1 MKNLSLNNIA
11 RVLKGELK
19 NTEGFD
25 CDREATCVDLDSR
38 RIEEGGIFIAT
49 RGEKVDGHTF
59 LGQVAQKG
67 AIGAI
72 VEKDIPDCP
81 VPYILVKDSFQALTE
96 LATYYRSCLKIPVIG
111 ITGSVGKTSTKEFV
125 AGTLSAKYKVCKT
138 QMNHN
143 NEIGVPLTILTIQD
157 DDEIAV
163 VEMGISHFG
172 EMSRLTA
179 VVKPDTVVITNIG
192 PCHLEFLGDRDGV
205 LKAKTEIFEAMNPA
219 GLIFLNGDDDK
230 LSTVKKPY
238 DREIV
243 HFGMS
248 ASNEICAADI
258 KSKGLLGSDATIKM
272 YGFKIPVHVPLPGKH
287 MVLNAMVAAGVAK
300 EYKLTNEEIAKGI
313 ASVEPTKGRS
323 HIVETSKYTLIDD
336 CYNAN
341 PASMKSALD
350 LLNMA
355 DTRKVAI
362 LGDMFELGSDEKA
375 LHSEVG
381 EYAVNHGVD
390 LLITIGNLSESMY
403 EGALNSV
410 LGGGASIYCFKTK
423 EEAMD
428 KLPKLLKRDDSILIK
443 ASHGMHLE
451 EIVAFLSK

>member
-1 MKNLSLNNIA
+1 MKNLTLNNIA
-11 RVLKGELK
+11 LAVKGELK
-19 NTEGFD
+19 KADGFD
-25 CDREATCVDLDSR
+25 CNKEATCVDLDSR
-38 RIEEGGIFIAT
+38 RIEEGGVFIAT

-59 LGQVAQKG
+59 VNQVAEKG
-67 AIGAI
+67 AIGVI

-81 VPYILVKDSFQALTE
+81 VPYILVKDSFQALSD
-96 LATYYRSCLKIPVIG
+96 LAFYYRSCLDIPIIG

-138 QMNHN
+138 SMNQN
-143 NEIGVPLTILTIQD
+143 NEIGVPLTILSIRD
-157 DDEIAV
+157 DHEIAV

-172 EMSRLTA
+172 EMSRLA
-179 VVKPDTVVITNIG
+179 KIVRPDTVVITNIG

-205 LKAKTEIFEAMNPA
+205 LKAKTEIFEYMNPR
-219 GLIFLNGDDDK
+219 GCIFLNGDDDK

-238 DREIV
+238 DKEIV

-248 ASNEICAADI
+248 ASNEIHATDLV
-258 KSKGLLGSDATIKM
+258 SKGLLGSDAAISM
-272 YGFKIPVHVPLPGKH
+272 YGFKIPVHVPLPGRH

-313 ASVEPTKGRS
+313 AGVEPTKGRS
-323 HIVETSKYTLIDD
+323 HIIETSKYTLVDD

-341 PASMKSALD
+341 PASMKAALD

-362 LGDMFELGSDEKA
+362 LGDMFELGSDEKQ

-390 LLITIGNLSESMY
+390 LLITIGELAECMY
-403 EGALNSV
+403 EGALNST

-423 EEAMD
+423 EEAVK
-428 KLPKLLKRDDSILIK
+428 KLPELLKRDDSILIK